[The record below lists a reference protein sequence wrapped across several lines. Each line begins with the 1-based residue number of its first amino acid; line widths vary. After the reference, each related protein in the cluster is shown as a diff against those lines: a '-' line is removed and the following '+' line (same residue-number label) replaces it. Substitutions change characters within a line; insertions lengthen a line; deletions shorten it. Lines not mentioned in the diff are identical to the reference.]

1 MRLGVGGCVRLP
13 LSAYISLRLAGLA
26 EVVAYGLLVI
36 FVYEF
41 DSPFLNLSHGL
52 GVLHPEFVFH
62 LSLVISCYFLS
73 GPTGHLSLACLLW
86 AGSEDFG
93 SHPSNHLSS

>member
-1 MRLGVGGCVRLP
+1 MRAPWCWWVCP
-13 LSAYISLRLAGLA
+13 PPFAYVSLRLAGLA
-26 EVVAYGLLVI
+26 EVAYGLLVI
-36 FVYEF
+36 FAYEF

-62 LSLVISCYFLS
+62 LSLVISCFFLS
-73 GPTGHLSLACLLW
+73 GPTGHLSLACLLR

-93 SHPSNHLSS
+93 SHPFNHLSS

>member
-1 MRLGVGGCVRLP
+1 MCARLAVGGCVRLP
-13 LSAYISLRLAGLA
+13 LPLPNLRLAGLA
-26 EVVAYGLLVI
+26 EVAYGLLVI

-62 LSLVISCYFLS
+62 LSLIAYLMLF
-73 GPTGHLSLACLLW
+73 P
-86 AGSEDFG
+86 
-93 SHPSNHLSS
+93 